1 MQGTVRR
8 TATKDLSLREL
19 LAGYKESFAK
29 IQGSLGMKFAIVIS
43 ILVEIVMSIAGT
55 FWQII
60 VSKRIGVPDVLLPIF
75 PMMKSLMSMI
85 LILTV
90 LTHIRQYRLKL
101 PLYGGFFCMIV
112 SDLILIAI
120 RRPGVLGYMLLVGS
134 LFFEALGGAVLNTL
148 RESLVAINADPED
161 RSNVMA
167 LLQATVMLVSVPFGY
182 IAGILSDRSR
192 VLPFVLCIVLLIT
205 GIFATMIFYG
215 KADREK
221 AAL

>member
-1 MQGTVRR
+1 
-8 TATKDLSLREL
+8 
-19 LAGYKESFAK
+19 
-29 IQGSLGMKFAIVIS
+29 
-43 ILVEIVMSIAGT
+43 
-55 FWQII
+55 
-60 VSKRIGVPDVLLPIF
+60 
-75 PMMKSLMSMI
+75 
-85 LILTV
+85 
-90 LTHIRQYRLKL
+90 
-101 PLYGGFFCMIV
+101 MIV